1 MFVYLIFFL
10 LSFIIFYI
18 LALLS
23 YEHALVD
30 LPNQRKLH
38 SNPTA
43 YTGGV
48 ILSLIYVISIPLFD
62 FSNNIFS
69 FILSLGFLVSLIGF
83 IDDKFDLNVGEKLSL
98 QIFPIFYLIIVHK
111 LSLTQ
116 LGDYGYFE
124 ISIVSFSLP
133 LTLICV
139 LFLTNAFNYFDGL
152 DGTVSFVSISVL
164 SILHFLA
171 TQELQILCIIITIP
185 LCVFL
190 CFNFSLFKL
199 PKLFLGDSGS
209 LLLGFIISFILI
221 YLASSNIVHPIL
233 LAWSIVIF
241 VYEFISI
248 HIIRLLNDQHP
259 FQPGRDHLHYILFEK
274 SKSVFLTNLFITL
287 GNLILFSLGYLSF
300 TLISPLASLV
310 LFIFLFIIYIYLRNW
325 IRTSYK
331 ASGDTNLLNT
341 QDGKHQETDID

>member
-1 MFVYLIFFL
+1 MFEYVVYFL
-10 LSFIIFYI
+10 LSSIIFYI
-18 LALLS
+18 FAQLS
-23 YEHALVD
+23 YKYALVD

-48 ILSLIYVISIPLFD
+48 ILSLIFVISIPLLD

-83 IDDKFDLNVGEKLSL
+83 IDDKFDLNVGGKLSL
-98 QIFPIFYLIIVHK
+98 QIFPIFYLIIVHE

-124 ISIVSFSLP
+124 ISIISFSLP

-171 TQELQILCIIITIP
+171 TQELQILCIIIAIP
-185 LCVFL
+185 LCAFL

-209 LLLGFIISFILI
+209 LLLGFIIAFILI
-221 YLASSNIVHPIL
+221 YLANRDIIHPIL
-233 LAWSIVIF
+233 LSWSIVIF
-241 VYEFISI
+241 VYEFIVVNL
-248 HIIRLLNDQHP
+248 IRLKDNRNP
-259 FQPGRDHLHYILFEK
+259 FEAGRDHLHHILFKKTK
-274 SKSVFLTNLFITL
+274 SISITNFFISISNVFLFI
-287 GNLILFSLGYLSF
+287 IGYLSF
-300 TLISPLASLV
+300 SLINPLASLI
-310 LFIFLFIIYIYLRNW
+310 LFIFLFFIFLALR
-325 IRTSYK
+325 IKYSK
-331 ASGDTNLLNT
+331 
-341 QDGKHQETDID
+341 